1 MGVRVLYT
9 LLFLGSVA
17 LADDA
22 ADRAKLAGTWQS
34 DQNATWMLE
43 NTSDAMKITQTLNG
57 QKVSEIECNVTGKEC
72 EVTEN
77 GHKAKVS
84 MWFNGPKLV
93 ELETKGSEV
102 IKRTFALAGP
112 QDAMEVVVVQ
122 VVPSGK
128 TETSNFHRAP
138 VSSAQR

>member
-1 MGVRVLYT
+1 MGARVLYT

-22 ADRAKLAGTWQS
+22 GDRAKLPGTWQS
-34 DQNATWMLE
+34 DQNVTWMLE
-43 NTSDAMKITQTLNG
+43 NTGNTMKLTETQNG
-57 QKVSEIECNVTGKEC
+57 QKVSEVECNVTGKEC

-84 MWFNGPKLV
+84 MWFNGSKLV

-102 IKRTFALAGP
+102 VKRTFALTGQ
-112 QDAMEVVVVQ
+112 QDAMEVVLMP

-128 TETSNFHRAP
+128 TETVSFHRH
-138 VSSAQR
+138 

>member
-1 MGVRVLYT
+1 MGVRLAYT

-17 LADDA
+17 LADDTG
-22 ADRAKLAGTWQS
+22 DRAKLAGTWQS
-34 DQNATWMLE
+34 DQNVTWMLE
-43 NTSDAMKITQTLNG
+43 NTNNAIKLTLTQNG
-57 QKVSEIECNVTGKEC
+57 QKVSEVECNVTGKQC

-77 GHKAKVS
+77 GHKSKIS

-102 IKRTFALAGP
+102 IKRTFAAGP
-112 QDAMEVVVVQ
+112 QDAMEVVVMPVI
-122 VVPSGK
+122 PSGK
-128 TETSNFHRAP
+128 TETLSFHRAP